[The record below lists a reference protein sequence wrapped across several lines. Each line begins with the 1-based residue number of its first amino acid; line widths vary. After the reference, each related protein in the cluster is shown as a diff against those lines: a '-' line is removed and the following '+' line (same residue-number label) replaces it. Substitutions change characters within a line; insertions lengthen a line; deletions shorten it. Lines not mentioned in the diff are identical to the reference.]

1 MYFPVIQLTGDSKN
15 KSVANRKWISQEY
28 TFFVF
33 ICRQQYFLRVF
44 FWTLSQLFCSNSS
57 QTGSQFDLSCF
68 QTPLT
73 FIQTKDQKTLWF
85 TFPRQ
90 AKFICST
97 STVFYF
103 FFSSI
108 GLKWTTGTVDTSVII
123 IVSCVTKLWCKDLKP
138 TTNKARE
145 GLGSITKTHLCNWI
159 WWRGGV
165 ITDAVVVSLH
175 NVLALSTYMLHKNRL
190 I

>member
-33 ICRQQYFLRVF
+33 ICRQQYFLCVF

-57 QTGSQFDLSCF
+57 QTGSQFDLSFF

-97 STVFYF
+97 STVFF
-103 FFSSI
+103 FFFMYR
-108 GLKWTTGTVDTSVII
+108 LKMNHWHSGHKRHHHCFMCNQALMQRSEAHNKQSKRRFRLYNKDTLVQLDMMERGSDN
-123 IVSCVTKLWCKDLKP
+123 WCC
-138 TTNKARE
+138 R
-145 GLGSITKTHLCNWI
+145 C
-159 WWRGGV
+159 
-165 ITDAVVVSLH
+165 
-175 NVLALSTYMLHKNRL
+175 LSA
-190 I
+190 